1 MTPEPSKLTPDE
13 RDAYEERCAIMQF
26 DAHMTRA
33 QAERRAWAVMFPA
46 LDDHHR

>member
-1 MTPEPSKLTPDE
+1 MTPEQMTPDQ
-13 RDAYEERCAIMQF
+13 RDAYEERAAIMQF

-33 QAERRAWAVMFPA
+33 QAERRALASLYPK